1 MKTIGERIIFLREER
16 DISQK
21 ALALTIDITATTL
34 SRYENNIYEP
44 KAEIISR
51 LTKAL
56 NTNADFLLGL
66 QLDYSPRSADA
77 SQPGL
82 SPQEHRMLRY
92 YRELNETDRARIDE
106 RILTLRALEQEN
118 EKKQVKQT
126 KQIM

>member
-1 MKTIGERIIFLREER
+1 METIGERIIFLREER

-51 LTKAL
+51 LVKAL
-56 NTNADFLLGL
+56 DTTADFLLGL
-66 QLDYSPRSADA
+66 QTDYRPRSADA
-77 SQPGL
+77 LQPGL
-82 SPQEHRMLRY
+82 TPQEHRMLRH
-92 YRELNETDRARIDE
+92 YRELNVTNRARIDE
-106 RILTLRALEQEN
+106 RILTLLSLEQEA
-118 EKKQVKQT
+118 EKKQDTQT